1 MTTYKQP
8 EKDKSRIL
16 LWNHAVES
24 LTSLRD
30 SNRIL
35 NTTYMEH
42 LWLYCQQQLNEKLDI
57 EAFIQWKQYADI
69 CYQTKKPE
77 ELKIAFFCGNEPE
90 NDVKHL
96 LGLGV
101 RIENIYAFECDSS
114 LFNQAVKSLHNTYPL
129 LKIYALFLSYRYYP
143 FIYLLKTKTAHIQK
157 TSSVLSMY
165 AMKYLCM

>member
-42 LWLYCQQQLNEKLDI
+42 LWLYCQQQLNEKL
-57 EAFIQWKQYADI
+57 EAVLISFDKSVKHDLDECNLYHS
-69 CYQTKKPE
+69 
-77 ELKIAFFCGNEPE
+77 FCGFSKEFVIDGQPSE
-90 NDVKHL
+90 V
-96 LGLGV
+96 
-101 RIENIYAFECDSS
+101 F
-114 LFNQAVKSLHNTYPL
+114 QP
-129 LKIYALFLSYRYYP
+129 
-143 FIYLLKTKTAHIQK
+143 
-157 TSSVLSMY
+157 
-165 AMKYLCM
+165 

>member
-8 EKDKSRIL
+8 EKDKSRVL

-69 CYQTKKPE
+69 CCLLYTSPSPRDVE
-77 ELKIAFFCGNEPE
+77 ESRMP
-90 NDVKHL
+90 
-96 LGLGV
+96 
-101 RIENIYAFECDSS
+101 SS
-114 LFNQAVKSLHNTYPL
+114 A
-129 LKIYALFLSYRYYP
+129 
-143 FIYLLKTKTAHIQK
+143 
-157 TSSVLSMY
+157 
-165 AMKYLCM
+165 

>member
-8 EKDKSRIL
+8 EKDKSRVL

-57 EAFIQWKQYADI
+57 E
-69 CYQTKKPE
+69 
-77 ELKIAFFCGNEPE
+77 
-90 NDVKHL
+90 L
-96 LGLGV
+96 LFSGSNMQIFVTRPRSQKNSRLL
-101 RIENIYAFECDSS
+101 SS
-114 LFNQAVKSLHNTYPL
+114 AVMNQ
-129 LKIYALFLSYRYYP
+129 R
-143 FIYLLKTKTAHIQK
+143 
-157 TSSVLSMY
+157 M
-165 AMKYLCM
+165 M